1 MKRKVRI
8 KSLPEG
14 YHMMPDGTIMKD
26 SAHMA
31 HGGSTNTLPA
41 VPRGQANLEAER
53 GETVVTNLTGDSV
66 PEHYTVGGKR
76 HSEGG
81 TPLNLPPESFIFSDT
96 KKMKIKDKDILKGFN
111 KSYKTSGYT
120 PAEIAK
126 QYDINKYKK
135 ALYEEGINDKIAAR
149 TNEMMIDNYRNKL
162 GELAFVQEGMKGF
175 PQGIPSIS
183 EDFAESIMGL
193 PMAAYGGYIPKA
205 QNGQQFDFVNSFN
218 SMSSK
223 EKTRMIKAFV
233 AKHKDNTSF
242 INLMNRWQISGVEGK
257 KRLMEENPELSRE
270 LMSASGISLP
280 QTTSTSSTP
289 VQTVPNSAFQ
299 PVGVFAMPDVPR
311 FMQQQFVQQQPASA
325 FQNQEFESPAP
336 AAETDREPA
345 SGTRNPKASSSTRLP
360 EGITQEEYEKL
371 LAVIKGV
378 STYGNGKYRALAS
391 DDYGYDDKKKL
402 ASSATLIGF
411 DKKNSPFSQRKTP
424 GYNDFYGGM
433 KPADYERRIVEEMD
447 GPQAL
452 EGLDQRQIRERAF
465 KIMGI
470 EATPEMLTKS
480 DKELYNDS
488 KFFNETFYPAFTN
501 LLPEATY
508 RPDLKDD
515 KLMGYEHFDAL
526 RKEDE
531 IPPVTPTPEKTPEK
545 TPNKLETPEDPKE
558 GFWLQDKLRGMQD
571 LRNRFGV
578 KKYMPRNF
586 RVDPV
591 ITPPTFY
598 SPERE
603 LAANEEMVN
612 ATLDTLRAYSGPQQ
626 VSARASEIAGKGAAN
641 AANIL
646 GRYNNMNVDVANR
659 DVLRRDALMSA
670 AAEFNVKG
678 LSDYYDKTVIANQ
691 AYDNT
696 KRAMDENIV
705 NTVNNAITN
714 AAYTS
719 NLNTLYPQFNID
731 PTTGGYIDFDRSR
744 ARDIAKRQIA
754 SEQNDY
760 QNKVS
765 TFNQIVRD
773 TGVNPDVAFK
783 AVFGTT
789 SKGMP
794 SMPQTEEE
802 LDQYINQQLQQGMM
816 NMMYPGA
823 QSMYGQTS
831 QSGE

>member
-8 KSLPEG
+8 KSLPQG

-31 HGGSTNTLPA
+31 EGGSVNKTLGA
-41 VPRGQANLEAER
+41 IPRGQANLEAER

-66 PEHYTVGGKR
+66 PEHYIIGGKR

-81 TPLNLPPESFIFSDT
+81 TPLNLPAQSFIFSDT
-96 KKMKIKDKDILKGFN
+96 KKMKIKDQDTLKAFN
-111 KSYKTSGYT
+111 KSYKKGGYT

-135 ALYEEGINDKIAAR
+135 ELYENGTTDKIAMR
-149 TNEMMIDNYRNKL
+149 TGEMMIDNYRNKL

-183 EDFAESIMGL
+183 QEFAESIMDL
-193 PMAAYGGYIPKA
+193 PMAAYGGYLPKA
-205 QNGQQFDFVNSFN
+205 QNGQESDFLNSFN
-218 SMSSK
+218 SMSDK
-223 EKTRMIKAFV
+223 EKTRTIKAFV
-233 AKHKDNTSF
+233 AKHKDNPSL
-242 INLMNRWQISGVEGK
+242 INLMNRWQISGVQGK
-257 KRLMEENPELSRE
+257 RRLMEENPELSQE
-270 LMSASGISLP
+270 LMSASGISIP
-280 QTTSTSSTP
+280 QAAPRSSTP
-289 VQTVPNSAFQ
+289 VQRIPNSTFESVGVPNQDS
-299 PVGVFAMPDVPR
+299 PR
-311 FMQQQFVQQQPASA
+311 FFQQQAVA
-325 FQNQEFESPAP
+325 QNQQSETPAP
-336 AAETDREPA
+336 AAEAPRKSA
-345 SGTRNPKASSSTRLP
+345 STASTSRASSSTRLP

-371 LAVIKGV
+371 LDVIKGV
-378 STYGNGKYRALAS
+378 STYGNGRYRALAG
-391 DDYGYDDKKKL
+391 DDYSYEDKKKL

-411 DKKNSPFSQRKTP
+411 DKKNSPFSQRRTP
-424 GYNDFYGGM
+424 GYNNFYGGM
-433 KPADYERRIVEEMD
+433 KPADYERRIVEEME
-447 GPQAL
+447 GPEAL
-452 EGLDQRQIRERAF
+452 KDLDQKQIREKAF

-480 DKELYNDS
+480 DKELYNDP
-488 KFFNETFYPAFTN
+488 KFFNETFYPAFTGF
-501 LLPEATY
+501 LPEDTY
-508 RPDLKDD
+508 RPDLKND
-515 KLMGYEHFDAL
+515 KQMGYEHFDAF
-526 RKEDE
+526 RKK
-531 IPPVTPTPEKTPEK
+531 IPPTIPPETPTPEKTPDSIL
-545 TPNKLETPEDPKE
+545 TPNKVETTEDPKE

-612 ATLDTLRAYSGPQQ
+612 ATLDTLRAFTGPQQ
-626 VSARASEIAGKGAAN
+626 LSARASEIAGKGAAN

-670 AAEFNVKG
+670 AAEFNTKG
-678 LSDYYDKTVIANQ
+678 LSDYYDKTVVANQ
-691 AYDNT
+691 AYDNA

-719 NLNTLYPQFNID
+719 NLNTLFPQFNVD
-731 PTTGGYIDFDRSR
+731 PTTGGYVNFDRNR
-744 ARDIAKRQIA
+744 ARDIAKRQLA
-754 SEQNDY
+754 SEQTDY

-765 TFNQIVRD
+765 TFNQMVRD

-802 LDQYINQQLQQGMM
+802 LDQYINRQLQQGMM
-816 NMMYPGA
+816 SMMWPGA
-823 QSMYGQTS
+823 ASMYGQTS

>member
-183 EDFAESIMGL
+183 EDFAESIMDF

-205 QNGQQFDFVNSFN
+205 QNGLNGLRGVYGIQENNPLSVNRGETQFAPFV
-218 SMSSK
+218 
-223 EKTRMIKAFV
+223 V
-233 AKHKDNTSF
+233 NTD
-242 INLMNRWQISGVEGK
+242 VK
-257 KRLMEENPELSRE
+257 PK
-270 LMSASGISLP
+270 
-280 QTTSTSSTP
+280 TSSGK
-289 VQTVPNSAFQ
+289 S
-299 PVGVFAMPDVPR
+299 
-311 FMQQQFVQQQPASA
+311 
-325 FQNQEFESPAP
+325 SPK
-336 AAETDREPA
+336 T
-345 SGTRNPKASSSTRLP
+345 KLP

-433 KPADYERRIVEEMD
+433 KPADYERRIVEEME

-488 KFFNETFYPAFTN
+488 KFFNQTFYPAFTN

-526 RKEDE
+526 RQEAPKEKQIE
-531 IPPVTPTPEKTPEK
+531 TPEETPAETPQY

-646 GRYNNMNVDVANR
+646 GKYNNLNVDVANR

-691 AYDNT
+691 AYDNA

-794 SMPQTEEE
+794 SMPQTQEE
-802 LDQYINQQLQQGMM
+802 LDQYINQQLQAGMM

>member
-1 MKRKVRI
+1 MKKKVRI
-8 KSLPEG
+8 KSLPQG

-31 HGGSTNTLPA
+31 EGGSVNKTLGA
-41 VPRGQANLEAER
+41 IPRGQANLEAER

-66 PEHYTVGGKR
+66 PEHYIIGGKR

-81 TPLNLPPESFIFSDT
+81 TPLNLPAQSFIFSDT
-96 KKMKIKDKDILKGFN
+96 KKMKIKDQDTLKAFN
-111 KSYKTSGYT
+111 KSYKKGGYT

-135 ALYEEGINDKIAAR
+135 ELYENGTTDKIAMR
-149 TNEMMIDNYRNKL
+149 TGEMMIDNYRNKL

-175 PQGIPSIS
+175 PQGVPSIS
-183 EDFAESIMGL
+183 QEFAESIMDL
-193 PMAAYGGYIPKA
+193 PMAAYGGYLPKA
-205 QNGQQFDFVNSFN
+205 QNGQESDFVNSFN
-218 SMSSK
+218 SMSDK
-223 EKTRMIKAFV
+223 EKTRTVKAFV
-233 AKHKDNTSF
+233 AKHKDNPSF
-242 INLMNRWQISGVEGK
+242 INLMNRWQISGVQGK
-257 KRLMEENPELSRE
+257 RRLMEENPELSQE

-280 QTTSTSSTP
+280 QAAPRSSAP
-289 VQTVPNSAFQ
+289 VQTGPNSAIQ
-299 PVGVFAMPDVPR
+299 SVEVPR
-311 FMQQQFVQQQPASA
+311 SNAPSFMQQQPLSSESQQSRT
-325 FQNQEFESPAP
+325 PAP
-336 AAETDREPA
+336 AAEVPRKSA
-345 SGTRNPKASSSTRLP
+345 STASTSRASSSTKLP

-371 LAVIKGV
+371 LSVIKGV
-378 STYGNGKYRALAS
+378 SSYGNGKYRALAGN
-391 DDYGYDDKKKL
+391 DYGYDDKKKL

-433 KPADYERRIVEEMD
+433 KPSDYERRIVEEM
-447 GPQAL
+447 
-452 EGLDQRQIRERAF
+452 EGAEAIKDLDQKQLREKAF

-480 DKELYNDS
+480 DKELYNDP

-531 IPPVTPTPEKTPEK
+531 IPPITPTPEKTPDTSI
-545 TPNKLETPEDPKE
+545 TPDKLETTEDPKE

-612 ATLDTLRAYSGPQQ
+612 ATLDTLRAFTGPQQ
-626 VSARASEIAGKGAAN
+626 LSARASEIAGKGAAN

-670 AAEFNVKG
+670 AAEFNTKG

-691 AYDNT
+691 AYDNA

-719 NLNTLYPQFNID
+719 NLNTLFPTFNID
-731 PTTGGYIDFDRSR
+731 PTTGGYVDFDRNK
-744 ARDIAKRQIA
+744 ARDITKRQLA
-754 SEQNDY
+754 SEQSDY
-760 QNKVS
+760 QNKLS
-765 TFNQIVRD
+765 TFNQMVRD

-783 AVFGTT
+783 TVFGTT

-802 LDQYINQQLQQGMM
+802 LDQYINRQLQQGMT
-816 NMMYPGA
+816 MMWPGA

>member
-183 EDFAESIMGL
+183 EDFAESIMDL

-205 QNGQQFDFVNSFN
+205 QNGLNGLRGVYGIQENNPLSVNRGQTQFAPFVVNTDVSQQAQE
-218 SMSSK
+218 
-223 EKTRMIKAFV
+223 EKPK
-233 AKHKDNTSF
+233 
-242 INLMNRWQISGVEGK
+242 
-257 KRLMEENPELSRE
+257 
-270 LMSASGISLP
+270 
-280 QTTSTSSTP
+280 TSSAK
-289 VQTVPNSAFQ
+289 S
-299 PVGVFAMPDVPR
+299 
-311 FMQQQFVQQQPASA
+311 
-325 FQNQEFESPAP
+325 SPK
-336 AAETDREPA
+336 T
-345 SGTRNPKASSSTRLP
+345 KLP

-391 DDYGYDDKKKL
+391 DDYGYEDKKKL
-402 ASSATLIGF
+402 ASAATLIGF
-411 DKKNSPFSQRKTP
+411 DKKNSPFSQRRTP
-424 GYNDFYGGM
+424 GYNNFYGGM
-433 KPADYERRIVEEMD
+433 KPADYERRIVEEM
-447 GPQAL
+447 
-452 EGLDQRQIRERAF
+452 EGADAIKDLDEKQIRARAF

-480 DKELYNDS
+480 DKELYNDP
-488 KFFNETFYPAFTN
+488 KFFNETFYPAFTGF
-501 LLPEATY
+501 LPEDAY
-508 RPDLKDD
+508 RPDLKND
-515 KLMGYEHFDAL
+515 KEMGYEHFDAF
-526 RKEDE
+526 RKKDE
-531 IPPVTPTPEKTPEK
+531 IPPVTPTPEKTPEPTPDTSL
-545 TPNKLETPEDPKE
+545 TPNKVETTEDPKE

-646 GRYNNMNVDVANR
+646 GKYNNLNVDVANR

-691 AYDNT
+691 AYDNA

-794 SMPQTEEE
+794 SMPQTQEE
-802 LDQYINQQLQQGMM
+802 LDQYINQQLQAGMM